1 MNFNMI
7 SMHFGFL
14 RTNPFSTV
22 CHYLK
27 NLVFDEVQQFLI
39 AQHHRKTNMYKNEQ
53 FKLQS
58 NFCITFENIN
68 RHKLN

>member
-27 NLVFDEVQQFLI
+27 NLVDEVQQFLI

-53 FKLQS
+53 FKLQ
-58 NFCITFENIN
+58 
-68 RHKLN
+68 